1 MFGLKVR
8 FYLIICLLFSI
19 TINLPVTSPNISAN
33 VLTTIQEPT
42 PKATGEQLITIDDGV
57 GEGRFGG
64 TGDPGFGW
72 FNLLKPD
79 GYPATLKEVRIAFS
93 DGPQGIVKG
102 SPIKIAVYA
111 DPEGDGPSP
120 GQQPNSI
127 FSVTVNNPGTFDSYT
142 LPTPVTINSGA
153 FIVGALDSI
162 FVANL
167 PAFGDI
173 QGLVKPV
180 GSQSYVTLDNGKT
193 FLRVDQNF
201 PGFQLQPVT
210 WLIRGLAD
218 VEGLAP
224 IITRAFYKKDK
235 LKVFGRN
242 FSNTAFVRING
253 KKIDKQPKFAASL
266 GRLIFSGTAS
276 ELNLK
281 PTGQNNRLV
290 VVIDGSASEAFDF
303 TS

>member
-8 FYLIICLLFSI
+8 LYLIFSLIFILTANLSI
-19 TINLPVTSPNISAN
+19 TSAYNVKPTS
-33 VLTTIQEPT
+33 QEPT
-42 PKATGEQLITIDDGV
+42 PKATGEQLLQIDDGV
-57 GEGRFGG
+57 AEGRFGG

-93 DGPQGIVKG
+93 DGPQGVPIG
-102 SPIKIAVYA
+102 SPIRIAVYT
-111 DPEGDGPSP
+111 DPEGNGPNQ
-120 GQQPNSI
+120 GQTPDVI
-127 FSVTVNNPGTFDSYT
+127 FSVTVNNPGNFDVYT
-142 LPTPVTINSGA
+142 LPNPITINSGA

-173 QGLVKPV
+173 QGKVKPV
-180 GSQSYVTLDNGKT
+180 GSQSYITLDNGRN
-193 FLRVDQNF
+193 FFRVDQAF
-201 PGFQLQPVT
+201 PSFQLPPVT

-224 IITRAFYKKDK
+224 VISRAFYKNGK

-253 KKIDKQPKFAASL
+253 KKIDKQPKFAQSL
-266 GRLIFSGTAS
+266 GRLIFSGTSS

-281 PTGQNNRLV
+281 PAGQNNKLV
-290 VVIDGSASEAFDF
+290 VVVDGSASEAFEF